1 MKKSTWFARPIT
13 FILAALTS
21 IFILI
26 LINAYNQ
33 REELFQIA
41 MQRAIEKARDEYKL
55 RIEIKEAHLS
65 GLSKATFKDLRAIPL
80 GRDTIAQIEHLEVG
94 VKLIPLLMGEVNL
107 SSIVLENGKI
117 NLVRKKGI
125 TNYEFLLKKKN
136 QSNDAELNLSKL
148 ASRALDQVFRIIP
161 EEMDIKNFNIRFK
174 DDSTQLSLS
183 TTRASI
189 KEQQVKSDIFLGG
202 QNRPWHVEGFVYP
215 GKKQLDLALFADGK
229 KIELPYLKQKY
240 GLKLQFDTIRT
251 QMKRVA
257 RSGDDLEISG
267 SWSVRNLVLNHR
279 RIASNDIVVE
289 SASIDADTRFGKNFV
304 ALDSTSVLHMKQ
316 INVRPFVQ
324 YTLRPDKI
332 YQLKIKTGKIDAQQL
347 WNAFP
352 KGMFESLEGMQV
364 SGQLAYHLNLYLD
377 SKKPDQVQF
386 ESGLN
391 RENFKILRWGKTNL
405 QKINEPFVYT
415 PYEYGK
421 PMRDIYVGP
430 ENTYYTPIGLVAPDL
445 KNALL
450 TAEDPSF
457 YSHNGFVPE
466 AIRKSIAT
474 NFEKKA
480 FKRGGSTISMQLV
493 KNIYLSRQKT
503 LARKIEEMLLVWLI
517 ENGRLCTKQRMFEVY
532 LNIIEWGPDI
542 YGIGEASRF
551 YFAKQPAA
559 LSLGESIFLAS
570 IVPRP
575 KSGLYFFEPNG
586 GLRPN
591 LHGTFK
597 FVGSSMNRRKLIVQD
612 STSNFGFYA
621 VRLRPDLRK
630 AVSQGDNLILD
641 EDIQEG
647 VEDLL
652 EPLFGKSHRDSIP

>member
-1 MKKSTWFARPIT
+1 MKKLKWFARPVSL
-13 FILAALTS
+13 ILAALTS
-21 IFILI
+21 IAILL
-26 LINAYNQ
+26 LINAYSQ

-41 MQRAIEKARDEYKL
+41 MHRAIEKVRDEYKL
-55 RIEIKEAHLS
+55 RIEMKEVHLS
-65 GLSKATFKDLRAIPL
+65 GLSKAVFKDLTAIPL
-80 GRDTIAQIEHLEVG
+80 GRDTIAQIAHLEVG
-94 VKLIPLLMGEVNL
+94 VKLIPLIMGDINL
-107 SSIVLENGKI
+107 SSIILENGKI
-117 NLVRKKGI
+117 DLVRKNGV
-125 TNYEFLLKKKN
+125 TNYEFLFKKKN
-136 QSNDAELNLSKL
+136 QHGDAELNLSKL
-148 ASRALDQVFRIIP
+148 ASRALDQAFRIIP
-161 EEMDIKNFNIRFK
+161 DKMDVKHFNIRFK
-174 DDSTQLSLS
+174 DDSMQLGLS
-183 TTRASI
+183 TTQATI
-189 KEQQVKSDIFLGG
+189 KDQQVKSDIFLSG
-202 QNRPWHVEGFVYP
+202 QSRPWHVEGFVYP

-240 GLKLQFDTIRT
+240 GLKLQFDTVRT

-257 RSGDDLEISG
+257 RSADDLEISG

-279 RIASNDIVVE
+279 RIASNDIIIE
-289 SASIDADTRFGKNFV
+289 SASIDANTRFGKNFV
-304 ALDSTSVLHMKQ
+304 TLDSTSVLHMKQ
-316 INVRPFVQ
+316 INVRPFIQ

-332 YQLKIKTGKIDAQQL
+332 YELKIKTGKIDAQQL

-352 KGMFESLEGMQV
+352 RGMFESLEGMQV

-377 SKKPDQVQF
+377 SKNPDQVQF
-386 ESGLN
+386 ESSLN
-391 RENFKILRWGKTNL
+391 RQNFKILRWGKVNL

-430 ENTYYTPIGLVAPDL
+430 ENIYFTPIEQIAPNL

-503 LARKIEEMLLVWLI
+503 LARKIEEMMLVWLI

-532 LNIIEWGPDI
+532 LNIIEWGPNV

-551 YFAKQPAA
+551 YFGKQPST

-586 GLRPN
+586 GLRSN

-612 STSNFGFYA
+612 STSNFGFYS
-621 VRLRPDLRK
+621 VHLRADLRK
-630 AVSQGDNLILD
+630 ALSQGDNLILD

-647 VEDLL
+647 EEDLL